1 MPASRAFAKVLIRAA
16 LAGVAGAA
24 LAVAPGAAANAPIAI
39 DVDLR
44 EAPRSLVHAK
54 LLIPASPG
62 PLTLVYPKWIPG
74 EHGPSGPIRDLA
86 GVRFRAGGADLAWQR
101 DAVDMYAFHLE
112 VPAGA
117 DAVEAAVDYLAPVVA
132 ANFTAGRSTTA
143 ALAVLSWNT
152 VALYPEGASP
162 EQLWFAPS
170 VILPDGW
177 RYGTA
182 LEGATESGG
191 TVRFAPVSLVRL
203 IDSPLVASANFTRVE
218 LPGSDRPHAI
228 DVVADSPG
236 ALTLPPGF
244 AEAYARLVAEAGAL
258 FGARHYR
265 HYDWL
270 LTLSDNVEHF
280 GLEHHESSDNRL
292 GERTLLEEPWRK
304 ALASLLAHE
313 YVHSWN
319 GKYRRPAGL
328 VRDDYQQPFDT
339 WLLWVYEGLTQ
350 YLRELLPA
358 RAGLW
363 DPEYGRER
371 LALLAANLEYQGGR
385 RWRPLSDTAA
395 AAQVLF
401 GVPSF
406 WRSWRRGADFYDES
420 VLIWMEVDAK
430 LRAGSKGSKSLD
442 DFCRAFYGG
451 TENGPEVKP
460 YTFDD
465 VVAALGA
472 VGAGDWKAL
481 LVEHLRS
488 KSEHA
493 PLSGLEAA
501 GWKLV
506 FDDKPNAALTDRL
519 AIIGGR
525 DLSYSL
531 GIDVDKEGVVGD
543 VRVGSAADQAGVAP
557 GAKLVAI
564 DGLAWSADRLTDAV
578 ASSAQRQEPI
588 ELLVQQ
594 GELFRTH
601 RLDYHGGARYPHLVR
616 AAGADLLTAMQAPR
630 VRPAGAGRPGS
641 RER

>member
-1 MPASRAFAKVLIRAA
+1 MPSSRAACTLLLLASLAA
-16 LAGVAGAA
+16 PTVAAS
-24 LAVAPGAAANAPIAI
+24 APIAI

-54 LLIPASPG
+54 LTIPASPG
-62 PLTLVYPKWIPG
+62 SLTLVYPKWIPG

-101 DAVDMYAFHLE
+101 DPLDMYAFRLE

-117 DAVEAAVDYLAPVVA
+117 DAVEASLDYLAPVVA

-152 VALYPEGASP
+152 VALYPQGASP
-162 EQLWFAPS
+162 EQLSFAPS
-170 VILPDGW
+170 VTLPDGW

-182 LEGATESGG
+182 LEGATESGA
-191 TVRFAPVSLVRL
+191 TVRFVPVSLVRL
-203 IDSPLVASANFTRVE
+203 VDSPLVASANFTRVE

-244 AEAYARLVAEAGAL
+244 ADAYARLVGEAGAL

-328 VRDDYQQPFDT
+328 VREDYQQPFDT
-339 WLLWVYEGLTQ
+339 GLLWVYEGLTQ

-363 DPEYGRER
+363 SDEYGRER
-371 LALLAANLEYQGGR
+371 LALIAANLEYQAGR
-385 RWRPLSDTAA
+385 RWRPLQDTAA

-401 GVPSF
+401 GVPSY
-406 WRSWRRGADFYDES
+406 WRSWRRAADFYDES
-420 VLIWMEVDAK
+420 VLIWMEVDAR
-430 LRAGSKGSKSLD
+430 LRSGSNDARSLD

-451 TENGPEVKP
+451 AEHLETLEVTGPEVRP
-460 YTFDD
+460 YGFDD
-465 VVAALGA
+465 VVAALSG

-481 LVEHLRS
+481 LEERLSS

-493 PLSGLEAA
+493 PLAGLEAA

-506 FDDKPNAALTDRL
+506 FDDKPNAALADRQTL
-519 AIIGGR
+519 DGGR

-531 GIDVDKEGVVGD
+531 GIDVDKEGAVRD
-543 VRVGSAADQAGVAP
+543 VRVGSPADLAGVAP
-557 GAKLVAI
+557 GAKLVAV
-564 DGLAWSADRLTDAV
+564 DGLAWSVDRLTDAV
-578 ASSAQRQEPI
+578 TASAQRQGPI
-588 ELLVQQ
+588 ELLVRQ

-601 RLDYHGGARYPHLVR
+601 RVDYHGGARYPHLVR
-616 AAGADLLTAMQAPR
+616 TAGADLLTAMQAPR
-630 VRPAGAGRPGS
+630 VRPAAAGRRGGAA
-641 RER
+641 R

>member
-1 MPASRAFAKVLIRAA
+1 MLARRAASTLALLAAFAAPVVAA
-16 LAGVAGAA
+16 SG
-24 LAVAPGAAANAPIAI
+24 PIAI

-54 LLIPASPG
+54 LIIPATPG

-86 GVRFRAGGADLAWQR
+86 GVRFSAGGADLAWQR
-101 DAVDMYAFHLE
+101 DAVDMYAFHLD

-117 DAVEAAVDYLAPVVA
+117 DAVVAQVDYLAPVVA

-152 VALYPEGASP
+152 VALYPQGAPP
-162 EQLWFAPS
+162 EQLSFAPS
-170 VILPDGW
+170 VTLPDGW

-182 LEGATESGG
+182 LEGATQKGN
-191 TVRFAPVSLVRL
+191 TVGFAPVSLVRL
-203 IDSPLVASANFTRVE
+203 IDSPLVAGANFTRVE

-244 AEAYARLVAEAGAL
+244 ADAYARLVAEAGAL

-328 VRDDYQQPFDT
+328 VREDYQQPFDT
-339 WLLWVYEGLTQ
+339 ALLWVYEGLTQ

-363 DPEYGRER
+363 DAEYGRER

-385 RWRPLSDTAA
+385 RWRPLQDTAA

-420 VLIWMEVDAK
+420 VLIWMEIDAK
-430 LRAGSKGSKSLD
+430 LRAGSRGARSLD
-442 DFCRAFYGG
+442 DFCRAFHGG
-451 TENGPEVKP
+451 AEHPVVVGETGPEVKP

-465 VVAALGA
+465 VVAALAG
-472 VGAGDWKAL
+472 VGAGDWKKL
-481 LVEHLRS
+481 LEERLSS

-493 PLSGLEAA
+493 PLAGLEAA

-506 FDDKPNAALTDRL
+506 FDDKPNLALVDRQKL
-519 AIIGGR
+519 DASR
-525 DLSYSL
+525 DVTYSL
-531 GIDVDKEGVVGD
+531 GFDVEKDGTVRD
-543 VRVGSAADQAGVAP
+543 VRVGSPADQAGLAP

-564 DGLAWSADRLTDAV
+564 DGLAWSADRLTDV
-578 ASSAQRQEPI
+578 VGSSAQRQGPI

-601 RLDYHGGARYPHLVR
+601 RVDYHGGTRYPHLAR
-616 AAGADLLTAMQAPR
+616 TAGADLLTTMQAPR
-630 VRPAGAGRPGS
+630 VRPAAAPARRGS
-641 RER
+641 ANR

>member
-1 MPASRAFAKVLIRAA
+1 MSSSRAASTLLLLASLAA
-16 LAGVAGAA
+16 
-24 LAVAPGAAANAPIAI
+24 PAAAASAPIAI

-54 LLIPASPG
+54 LTIPASPG
-62 PLTLVYPKWIPG
+62 PLTLVYPQWIPG

-86 GVRFRAGGADLAWQR
+86 GVRFSAGGADLAWQR
-101 DAVDMYAFHLE
+101 DPLDMYAFRLD

-117 DAVEAAVDYLAPVVA
+117 GAVEVSLDYLAPVVA

-152 VALYPEGASP
+152 VALYPQGAAP
-162 EQLWFAPS
+162 EQLSFAPS
-170 VILPDGW
+170 VTLPDGW

-191 TVRFAPVSLVRL
+191 AVRFAPVSLVRL
-203 IDSPLVASANFTRVE
+203 VDSPLVASANFTRVE
-218 LPGSDRPHAI
+218 LPGSDRPHSI

-244 AEAYARLVAEAGAL
+244 ADAYARLVGEAGAL

-328 VRDDYQQPFDT
+328 VRADYQQPFDT
-339 WLLWVYEGLTQ
+339 GLLWVYEGLTQ

-363 DPEYGRER
+363 SDEYGRER
-371 LALLAANLEYQGGR
+371 LALIAANLEYQAGR
-385 RWRPLSDTAA
+385 RWRPLQDTAA

-401 GVPSF
+401 GVPSY

-420 VLIWMEVDAK
+420 VLIWMEVDAR
-430 LRAGSKGSKSLD
+430 LRAGSKGARSLD
-442 DFCRAFYGG
+442 DFCHAFYGG
-451 TENGPEVKP
+451 AEHLDALEEAGPEVRP
-460 YTFDD
+460 YGFDD
-465 VVAALGA
+465 VVAALSG

-481 LVEHLRS
+481 LEDRLSS

-493 PLSGLEAA
+493 PLAGLEAA

-506 FDDKPNAALTDRL
+506 FDDKPNAALADRQAL
-519 AIIGGR
+519 DGGR

-531 GIDVDKEGVVGD
+531 GIDVDKEGTVRD
-543 VRVGSAADQAGVAP
+543 VRVGSPADQAGVAP
-557 GAKLVAI
+557 GAKLVAV
-564 DGLAWSADRLTDAV
+564 DGLAWSGDRLGEAV
-578 ASSAQRQEPI
+578 AASAQRQGPI
-588 ELLVQQ
+588 ELLVRQ
-594 GELFRTH
+594 GELFRTY
-601 RLDYHGGARYPHLVR
+601 RVDYHGGARYPHLVR
-616 AAGADLLTAMQAPR
+616 TAGADLLTAMQAPR
-630 VRPAGAGRPGS
+630 VRPATAGRRGGAA
-641 RER
+641 R

>member
-1 MPASRAFAKVLIRAA
+1 MSTRRAA
-16 LAGVAGAA
+16 STPLLLVLLVALRAT
-24 LAVAPGAAANAPIAI
+24 VAAAADTPIAI

-44 EAPRSLVHAK
+44 DAPRNLVRAK
-54 LLIPASPG
+54 LTIPVSPG

-86 GVRFRAGGADLAWQR
+86 GVRFSAGGSDLAWQR
-101 DAVDMYAFHLE
+101 DSVDMYAFHLE

-117 DAVEAAVDYLAPVVA
+117 TAVAAQLDYLAPVVP
-132 ANFTAGRSTTA
+132 ANYTAGRSTTA

-152 VALYPEGASP
+152 VALYPQGSSP
-162 EQLWFAPS
+162 EQISFAPS
-170 VILPDGW
+170 VTLPEGW

-182 LEGATESGG
+182 LEGASQSGNV
-191 TVRFAPVSLVRL
+191 VRFAPVSLVRL
-203 IDSPLVASANFTRVE
+203 IDSPVVAGANFTRVE

-228 DVVADSPG
+228 DITADSPG

-244 AEAYARLVAEAGAL
+244 ADAYAKLVAEAGAL

-363 DPEYGRER
+363 SDEYGRER

-385 RWRPLSDTAA
+385 QWRPLSDTAT

-420 VLIWMEVDAK
+420 VLIWMEIDAK

-451 TENGPEVKP
+451 AENGSEVKP
-460 YTFDD
+460 YSFDD
-465 VVAALGA
+465 VVAALGG
-472 VGAGDWKAL
+472 VEAGDWKAL

-488 KSEHA
+488 KSAHA
-493 PLSGLEAA
+493 PLGGLEAA

-506 FDDKPNAALTDRL
+506 FDDKPNAALADRQAL
-519 AIIGGR
+519 DTSR
-525 DLSYSL
+525 DVSYSL
-531 GIDVDKEGVVGD
+531 GFDVEKDGTIRD
-543 VRVGSAADQAGVAP
+543 VRVGSPADAAGVAP
-557 GAKLVAI
+557 GAKIVAV
-564 DGLAWSADRLTDAV
+564 DSLAWSADRLLDAV
-578 ASSAQRQEPI
+578 AASAQRQGPI

-594 GELFRTH
+594 GEIFRTH
-601 RLDYHGGARYPHLVR
+601 RLDYHGGTRYPHLVR
-616 AAGADLLTAMQAPR
+616 TAGADLLSAMQAPR
-630 VRPAGAGRPGS
+630 VRAAAAPARRGSGGR
-641 RER
+641 